1 MTSHGGAASLRWQL
15 YGCYTK
21 GTRYHSIAYTL
32 CDYSRTCIC
41 RQSMCMHFRSLSFF
55 ILDRCHFAYR
65 LLFNGR
71 RLIAISN
78 KWCWPCMER
87 TCTTKLIIR
96 MLSILQHH
104 AHVLRCCFLLTD
116 WVCSSSQQVCNA
128 VSASSTHSAFSLSNI
143 CLDSTAAPSKSAQ
156 RRARPS
162 ATWRHDVTHQKI
174 YVYATVRDAALF
186 LNISFYE

>member
-1 MTSHGGAASLRWQL
+1 
-15 YGCYTK
+15 
-21 GTRYHSIAYTL
+21 
-32 CDYSRTCIC
+32 
-41 RQSMCMHFRSLSFF
+41 
-55 ILDRCHFAYR
+55 
-65 LLFNGR
+65 
-71 RLIAISN
+71 
-78 KWCWPCMER
+78 MER

-174 YVYATVRDAALF
+174 YVYATVRDAAII
-186 LNISFYE
+186 LNIVHVKLGLLWMKMTVIGCGVVLSIVLWDSVAYTSLCLLAARSNCCTHVSLFCRRLGSSFWKRR